1 MEMKSFE
8 EFINESHINEYGT
21 VQEHNGP
28 LTEEDIEGLVS
39 EYFDNN
45 VMGADAYDRER
56 DRLRDLKFAAEKEND
71 PLTDSC
77 ISYIADEL
85 GVEEYKIDNFREY
98 IEDQLADL
106 AEAEL

>member
-28 LTEEDIEGLVS
+28 LTEEDIEVMITS
-39 EYFDNN
+39 YFDNN
-45 VMGADAYDRER
+45 VMGSDSYDRER
-56 DRLRDLKFAAEKEND
+56 DRLRDLKFAAKKEND

-77 ISYIADEL
+77 ISYIAREMGVDED
-85 GVEEYKIDNFREY
+85 EIYNFREY
-98 IEDQLADL
+98 IEDKLAEL